1 MQNNDMT
8 DKELHEFVKQTFSGY
23 EPTYEPEHWGVMQ
36 DILHKNKRKRRFF
49 FLAFMSIIIFFSLF
63 IFNHLKQFDNKITSK
78 IFFNQAMKLVPKSEG
93 EIKKQPE
100 YVSTLKIK
108 KQPEQKKPAQK
119 IVQKQEARV
128 ADEQI
133 QKLIVKPI
141 LRKEMD
147 FNFSFSLKDTI
158 DFRSYFVEQKIRSN
172 IKSNFISSD
181 STVYKIFQRN
191 IHQWKNAIVICDWTS
206 SMYEY
211 GSQVLVLLNQLQ
223 QENYIKGFV
232 FFNDCDSLG
241 NQAAKDKAKYY
252 HTPSIDFESVIQQM
266 TKAVKYGKANQDYAE
281 NDLGAVV
288 FAMQQ
293 FPDAE
298 HFILIADN
306 KSAVK
311 DMHLLNQIKK
321 PLKIVLCGETFFDGE
336 PIQPDYQAIAK
347 RTKSSLHTIENDIP
361 SLQKLKNKSRIRIQ
375 NTLWKYKNGIF
386 KRLK

>member
-8 DKELHEFVKQTFSGY
+8 DKELHKFARQTFAGY
-23 EPTYEPEHWGVMQ
+23 EPAYEPEHWSLMKSY
-36 DILHKNKRKRRFF
+36 LHKNKQKRRFF
-49 FLAFMSIIIFFSLF
+49 FLGLMSIIAFFSLF
-63 IFNHLKQFDNKITSK
+63 IANHLKQFDNKIASK
-78 IFFNQAMKLVPKSEG
+78 ISFNQAMKSVPKSE
-93 EIKKQPE
+93 EKVKKQPE
-100 YVSTLKIK
+100 HLSKLKVWK
-108 KQPEQKKPAQK
+108 RK
-119 IVQKQEARV
+119 IVQKQEVRMAN
-128 ADEQI
+128 EQVE
-133 QKLIVKPI
+133 KLIIKPI
-141 LRKEMD
+141 LQKEVSFD
-147 FNFSFSLKDTI
+147 FSLSLKDTI
-158 DFRSYFVEQKIRSN
+158 DFASYFIEQKIRSN
-172 IKSNFISSD
+172 IKNNFISAD

-191 IHQWKNAIVICDWTS
+191 IHQWKNAVVICDWTS

-211 GSQVLVLLNQLQ
+211 GSQVLVLLNQLH

-241 NQAAKDKAKYY
+241 NQTVKGKGKYY
-252 HTPSIDFESVIQQM
+252 YTPSVDFESVIQQM

-281 NDLGAVV
+281 NDLGAVL
-288 FAMQQ
+288 FGMQQ

-311 DMHLLNQIKK
+311 DMHLLSQIKK

-336 PIQPDYQAIAK
+336 PIQPDYQIIAQ

-361 SLQKLKNKSRIRIQ
+361 NLQKLKNKSRIRIQ
-375 NTLWKYKNGIF
+375 NTLWRYKNGVF

>member
-8 DKELHEFVKQTFSGY
+8 DRELHEFARQTFTDY
-23 EPTYEPEHWGVMQ
+23 EPAYEPAHWGVMK

-49 FLAFMSIIIFFSLF
+49 FLTFTGIILFFSFL
-63 IFNHLKQFDNKITSK
+63 IFNHLKQFDNKIASK
-78 IFFNQAMKLVPKSEG
+78 ISFNQAMKLVPKSEAKV
-93 EIKKQPE
+93 KKQPDQSAE
-100 YVSTLKIK
+100 STINLKVTSK
-108 KQPEQKKPAQK
+108 K
-119 IVQKQEARV
+119 IVQKQEV
-128 ADEQI
+128 KIADEPI
-133 QKLIVKPI
+133 QKLIIKPI
-141 LRKEMD
+141 LGKEVD
-147 FNFSFSLKDTI
+147 FNFSLSLKDTI
-158 DFRSYFVEQKIRSN
+158 DFASYFVEQKIRSN
-172 IKSNFISSD
+172 IKNNFVSSD

-191 IHQWKNAIVICDWTS
+191 IHQWKNAVVICDWTS

-211 GSQVLVLLNQLQ
+211 GSQVLVLLNQLH

-241 NQAAKDKAKYY
+241 NQTVKGKGKYY
-252 HTPSIDFESVIQQM
+252 YTPSIDFESVIQQM

-281 NDLGAVV
+281 NDLGAVL

-311 DMHLLNQIKK
+311 DMHLLSKIKK
-321 PLKIVLCGETFFDGE
+321 PLKIVLCGETFFEGE
-336 PIQPDYQAIAK
+336 PIQRDYQIIAQ

-361 SLQKLKNKSRIRIQ
+361 SLRKLKNKSRIRIQ